1 MTEGVAQDGKA
12 SGVPQDMG
20 KVVLLGHIHRKSPFR
35 RSVRE
40 SLFVGNSK
48 KASFSRDPREWWHE
62 GREDALGSRCC
73 GREGCCT
80 GTSAGLT
87 RSLGT

>member
-12 SGVPQDMG
+12 SSVLQDMG
-20 KVVLLGHIHRKSPFR
+20 KVLLGHIHRKWLFGRGAPASLRVSNANRERVPFHAIPGEVAR
-35 RSVRE
+35 
-40 SLFVGNSK
+40 G
-48 KASFSRDPREWWHE
+48 
-62 GREDALGSRCC
+62 GSRCC

-80 GTSAGLT
+80 WMSAGPS